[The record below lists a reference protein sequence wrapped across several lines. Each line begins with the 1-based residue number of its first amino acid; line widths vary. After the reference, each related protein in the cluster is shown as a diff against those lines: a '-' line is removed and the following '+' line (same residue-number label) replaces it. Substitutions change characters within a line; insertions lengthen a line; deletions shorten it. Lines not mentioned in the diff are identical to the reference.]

1 MPDLFDR
8 VDSVRIKWASV
19 GKLAREFDKI
29 LTDLGIDH
37 AFIGGLVANEYGYP
51 KPTDDMDLIITRE
64 EYQNLLDNK
73 HRIEGLKTRQGTR
86 NMVYKGVEIDFVF
99 PDDSTKYPDIKT
111 PNLEAVDYTG
121 FKIVSLLDFFYLK
134 LLAGRLGDYAAIVD
148 ILKRHSEIDANALND
163 REPQIDNK
171 FRELWQLAQEE
182 SKRAAIY
189 CIECGNRL

>member
-1 MPDLFDR
+1 
-8 VDSVRIKWASV
+8 
-19 GKLAREFDKI
+19 
-29 LTDLGIDH
+29 
-37 AFIGGLVANEYGYP
+37 
-51 KPTDDMDLIITRE
+51 
-64 EYQNLLDNK
+64 
-73 HRIEGLKTRQGTR
+73 
-86 NMVYKGVEIDFVF
+86 MVYKGVEIDFVF